1 MNLSEIIASTREN
14 TIAAAYNAAVIE
26 VKHLVEAKPF
36 ELTFTISAGC
46 TSKQMCHEIARRFN
60 TGGVRA
66 IPVNSNGLVNSAWS
80 ILITCPLAGYLTE
93 E

>member
-14 TIAAAYNAAVIE
+14 TILAAYASAVLE
-26 VKHLVEAKPF
+26 VKHLVENNPF
-36 ELTFTISAGC
+36 VTTHTITAGC

-60 TGGVRA
+60 QGGVKSIA
-66 IPVNSNGLVNSAWS
+66 ISSNGLVNSAWS